1 MRGLLLAAAGCWCCC
16 AIAGCSSSKSGGS
29 GAASAGDAGVT
40 CLAGTMALGGPLART
55 PHGTYAL
62 GNTSLTSTGFSATL
76 PAGGSVLLE
85 WSGDATSGPVSVDGT
100 IVIPVEGA
108 TQSWC
113 VSSASTVSVSG
124 LRGTLQL
131 QLATGAVV
139 EPDGTCKQEED
150 GGAQLPVSTEAA
162 AGCFSLGS

>member
-1 MRGLLLAAAGCWCCC
+1 MRGVLLAAAGCCCC
-16 AIAGCSSSKSGGS
+16 AIAGCSSSGSGGS
-29 GAASAGDAGVT
+29 GEANARDAGVT
-40 CLAGTMALGGPLART
+40 CLAGTMALGGPLAQT

-85 WSGDATSGPVSVDGT
+85 WNGDATSGPVSVDGT

-113 VSSASTVSVSG
+113 VSSTSTVSVSG
-124 LRGTLQL
+124 THGTLQL

-139 EPDGTCKQEED
+139 EPDGTCKQVGD
-150 GGAQLPVSTEAA
+150 GGSQLTVSTEAA
-162 AGCFSLGS
+162 AGCFAIGS